1 MQLLKSHTFVL
12 IQICC
17 VVIPQVDVDIATR
30 VRVYDD
36 GPNRR

>member
-1 MQLLKSHTFVL
+1 MKSHVFVP

-30 VRVYDD
+30 IRINDD